1 MAITETSNHFRCWNG
16 NRWVEAPGGSPVF
29 TCRFLLDVPGRK
41 DRLGVTYSFQ
51 HPPMTP
57 LGREIMTARIRK
69 HADAIIDMRPAGM
82 ILSFGESILPELT
95 ASELVACRVC
105 AKIRR
110 IRSRDPMRGYYV
122 FREGVYPVASR
133 VAALG
138 FGDSW
143 DAFVGWSHVSART
156 KSAKSPIHA
165 VAMYFYL
172 LWLAEK
178 DKEKARKKAAAELTT
193 V

>member
-1 MAITETSNHFRCWNG
+1 MAITETSSHFRCWNG
-16 NRWVEAPGGSPVF
+16 NRWVPAPPESPVY
-29 TCRFLLDVPGRK
+29 TRRFLLDVP
-41 DRLGVTYSFQ
+41 DRQDKLRVTYSFQ

-57 LGREIMTARIRK
+57 LGREILTARIRK

-105 AKIRR
+105 VKIRR
-110 IRSRDPMRGYYV
+110 IRNLEPMHGYYT
-122 FREGVYPVASR
+122 FREGGQPVVSQ
-133 VAALG
+133 VTVLESAA
-138 FGDSW
+138 SW

-172 LWLAEK
+172 FWMVEDEGRRRPQA
-178 DKEKARKKAAAELTT
+178 
-193 V
+193 VMYF